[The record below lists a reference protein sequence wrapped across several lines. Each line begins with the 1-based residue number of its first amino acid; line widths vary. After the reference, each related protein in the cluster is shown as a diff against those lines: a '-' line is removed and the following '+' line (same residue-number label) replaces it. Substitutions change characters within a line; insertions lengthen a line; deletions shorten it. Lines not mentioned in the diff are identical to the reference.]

1 MIFVL
6 AGLVLALL
14 WTAITNDFTFGNLV
28 LGGGVGFVALW
39 LMRNQIVRPTLF
51 RKFGRALALI
61 GLFLSQ
67 LVLSATRVA
76 ILVVRPDMKRHLK
89 PAIIAFPLSVQ
100 TDSEIALLANM
111 ITLTPGTLS
120 VDVSNDKKTLF
131 IHALSV
137 PDRDALIAAIAGG
150 FEAKI
155 KEVFE

>member
-14 WTAITNDFTFGNLV
+14 WTAVTGDFTFDNLV
-28 LGGGVGFVALW
+28 LGGVIGFVALW
-39 LMRNQIVRPTLF
+39 LMRNQIVQPTLF
-51 RKFGRALALI
+51 RRFGRALSLM
-61 GLFLSQ
+61 GLFLFQ
-67 LVLSATRVA
+67 LSLSATRVA
-76 ILVVRPDMKRHLK
+76 ILVIRPDMRRHLK
-89 PAIIAFPLSVQ
+89 PAIVAFPLSVKS
-100 TDSEIALLANM
+100 DPEIALLANM

-131 IHALSV
+131 VHALSV
-137 PDRDALIAAIAGG
+137 PDREALIAAIANG